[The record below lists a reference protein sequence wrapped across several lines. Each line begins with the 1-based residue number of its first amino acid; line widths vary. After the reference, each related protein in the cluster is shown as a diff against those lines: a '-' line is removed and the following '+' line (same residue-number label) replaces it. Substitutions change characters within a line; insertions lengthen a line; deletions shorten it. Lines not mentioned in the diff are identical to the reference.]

1 MAVNLIQ
8 SIKQKNIIKLHDCVV
23 VGLSGGPDSVCLLHA
38 LSQLQK
44 PLSLTIYAAH
54 LNHNLRG
61 MDANQDAAFTMAFS
75 KQLGI
80 HCIVKSEDVE
90 AVARKEKLSIEAAG
104 RQCRYRF
111 LEEVSDKIGADKI
124 AVAHHLNDQAETL
137 LLHLLRGS
145 GLTGLVGMVQQ
156 RERIIRPLLEISREE
171 ILRYCD
177 EHQLV
182 YRLDATNEE
191 PVVMRNR
198 VRLELI
204 PLMETY
210 NPEVVRA
217 LGRTASLLERD
228 ERALNTLAEVAL
240 EQSIKANDTGVYD
253 LHSLRSLPDAV
264 LSRVIRCIW
273 RAQTET
279 NHTLLMVHVENI
291 MKAVRNPVQEK
302 HFQLPGAVTVIV
314 TPDELVCA
322 GEQDLLEP
330 RPPMPPVMIR
340 ENGTTWLPQG
350 RGCIRVTHKKAI
362 KPMVSNNPFKQIL
375 SADYL
380 TEDLILRHRYQGEH
394 WEPLGLGGKKSLKKT
409 FMEMK
414 IPRDE
419 RNQQLLLCHGNQV
432 IWIVGNGI
440 SERVRVTAET
450 KEVLVVEYDAGRALE

>member
-1 MAVNLIQ
+1 VNLIH
-8 SIKQKNIIKLHDCVV
+8 SIKQKNIIKPHDCVV

-38 LSQLQK
+38 LSQIQK
-44 PLSLTIYAAH
+44 PLTLTIYAAH

-61 MDANQDAAFTMAFS
+61 MDANKDAAFAMAFS

-111 LEEVSDKIGADKI
+111 LEEVADKIGADKI
-124 AVAHHLNDQAETL
+124 AVAHHMNDQAETL

-145 GLTGLVGMVQQ
+145 GLTGLVGMIHQ
-156 RERIIRPLLEISREE
+156 RERIIRPLLDISREE

-177 EHQLV
+177 EHKLV
-182 YRLDATNEE
+182 YCKDATNEQ

-228 ERALNTLAEVAL
+228 ESTLNTLAYEAL
-240 EQSIKANDTGVYD
+240 DQSKTLNDTGAYD
-253 LHSLRSLPDAV
+253 LHSLKDLSEAI
-264 LSRVIRCIW
+264 LSRVIREIW
-273 RAQTET
+273 RSQTDT
-279 NHTLLMVHVENI
+279 SHTLQMVHVESV
-291 MKAVRNPVQEK
+291 MKAVRNPGQVK
-302 HFQLPGAVTVIV
+302 SFQLPGGVTIKV
-314 TPDELVCA
+314 TMDELVCNNQEEVVA
-322 GEQDLLEP
+322 P
-330 RPPMPPVMIR
+330 RHTMPPVMIK

-350 RGCIRVTHKKAI
+350 RGCFRVKRTKKSETMIFAD
-362 KPMVSNNPFKQIL
+362 NPFKQLI
-375 SADYL
+375 SADSL
-380 TEDLILRHRYQGEH
+380 KEDLILRHRYQGEH

-414 IPRDE
+414 IPREE

-440 SERVRVTAET
+440 SEKVRVTAET
-450 KEVLVVEYDAGRALE
+450 KKVLVVEYDAGRALE